1 MGSISVEVIYQEE
14 INDRERRLRF
24 DDDIMG
30 GLKLFHKLADLECA
44 VIKMEVK
51 TFGRGVHVTNNRMG

>member
-14 INDRERRLRF
+14 INDRERKLRF
-24 DDDIMG
+24 DDDIME

-51 TFGRGVHVTNNRMG
+51 TFGRGVHVNNERLG

>member
-1 MGSISVEVIYQEE
+1 MISVKVTYREE
-14 INDRERRLRF
+14 INDRERELRF

-44 VIKMEVK
+44 VVKMEVQ
-51 TFGRGVHVTNNRMG
+51 TFGRGVHVTNERMG

>member
-1 MGSISVEVIYQEE
+1 MISVKVTYQEE
-14 INDRERRLRF
+14 INDRERELRF

-51 TFGRGVHVTNNRMG
+51 TYGRGVHVTNERLG